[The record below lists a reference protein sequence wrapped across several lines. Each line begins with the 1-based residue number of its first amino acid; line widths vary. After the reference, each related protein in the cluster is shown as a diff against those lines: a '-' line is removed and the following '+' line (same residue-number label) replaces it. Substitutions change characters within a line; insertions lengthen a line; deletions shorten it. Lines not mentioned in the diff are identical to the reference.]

1 MEAKR
6 TTKALIA
13 YEKGLDWQELF
24 ELAQSDDA
32 EMDEEAV
39 ADLAYRVAGQFA
51 HYISFASV
59 TETRAPSRG
68 PFIEKAVCRGRN
80 CAARL
85 RTEYAGGRHRAG
97 SRQCVL

>member
-24 ELAQSDDA
+24 ELAQSDEA

-39 ADLAYRVAGQFA
+39 ADLAYRVAGQFVC
-51 HYISFASV
+51 HFSFANV
-59 TETRAPSRG
+59 TEAGARG
-68 PFIEKAVCRGRN
+68 PFIEKAVRGGRN

-85 RTEYAGGRHRAG
+85 RAEYPGRRHRSCSG
-97 SRQCVL
+97 ECVF